1 MFREIT
7 MKAIHLPSAIIGSI
21 TAKSKNNGISFRVST
36 PELNKDEL
44 GVVFDLQDQVVDL
57 LIQPSDIEFADI
69 VEVKSE
75 VEKKSQ
81 SSRIRGSLFVLWQKR
96 GEEGSFNDFYI
107 RQTDKFIDRI
117 KELID
122 EAK

>member
-1 MFREIT
+1 

>member
-1 MFREIT
+1 
-7 MKAIHLPSAIIGSI
+7 MKALHLPSAVIGSI
-21 TAKSKNNGISFRVST
+21 TAKSKNNGVSFRVST
-36 PELNKDEL
+36 PELNKEEL

-57 LIQPSDIEFADI
+57 LIQLTEDEFPEI
-69 VEVKSE
+69 QEVKSQ

-96 GEEGSFNDFYI
+96 GEVGSFNDFYI
-107 RQTDKFIDRI
+107 KQTDKFIDRI

-122 EAK
+122 EEEK